1 MNMILIIAEKPSL
14 GRNIA
19 AALGATKKEEGCLVG
34 AGYIVTWAFGHLFSL
49 CDIEEYGDAPADGK
63 AHWTLDNLPCFPE
76 EFRFRL
82 RGTQKG
88 KKKTSR
94 GTKGTQS
101 YGDDG
106 IPKQYALIE
115 ELCRREDV
123 DAIVNAGD
131 ADREGEIIVRLILQ
145 NALAAKRGKP
155 AVVKPLYRLWLPD
168 QTEQTIRAAAAS
180 LTPESE
186 YDNLANEG
194 LARTY
199 VDWLYGVNLTR
210 YATIRCGTLLRVG
223 RVIVPIVRAIYDR
236 DMEIRNFV
244 SRPYLCVQSKERTNG
259 QVLELTSKQEFD
271 ADDAGRAAAQA
282 LCERYN
288 AGKAIVT
295 RLSKKR
301 EIVQPG
307 KLYSLSALQNVLGKK
322 YKMPMDKSLAVLQ
335 KLYEEGYVTYP
346 RTNSEYLATAEKEK
360 ITEIIS
366 KVRGIGYPVVTKDSK
381 RIFDDSKIESH
392 SALTPTYKIPS
403 KDKLSEDENK
413 VYSTVFRRFAAV
425 FCERECIAE
434 KTEAEITLYENDQI
448 LEVFRLRGTVIV
460 EEGWMKYDD
469 APKKHKT
476 LPKLAEGE
484 QVKFKFVP
492 VDRETKP
499 PEHYT
504 IETLNNYLKNPFKD
518 DKTSKKKALAALGVT
533 EDEETEGDDTEDY
546 RAIFEGLELG
556 TEATRTGIIDNAR
569 QSSYIQL
576 KKDVYTILPDGEFL
590 IESLE
595 KMEISMDKYMTS
607 TLGRSLKRVF
617 RGEDGIGDCVALAQ
631 REIRE
636 IFDKRESTTVVR
648 VPYQPKGKK
657 GSKTAQG
664 TPYKGPAIRAGAC
677 PLCGCDVVRGQYAWG
692 CMGYKAGCGFRLT
705 ATILGHTF
713 TPEEVSVYLETGKTP
728 LITDFVSKKNKK
740 FSAYLQRDGAEAKFV
755 FEERA
760 GNSAVMETN
769 GDDAPMP
776 TEAPPAAYDIL
787 S

>member
-1 MNMILIIAEKPSL
+1 MILIIAEKPSL

-19 AALGATKKEEGCLVG
+19 AALGAGRKEEGCLVG
-34 AGYIVTWAFGHLFSL
+34 EQYIVTWAFGHLFSL
-49 CDIEEYGDAPADGK
+49 CDIEDYEENPPEK
-63 AHWTLDNLPCFPE
+63 PRWTLDNLPCIPADFK
-76 EFRFRL
+76 FRL
-82 RGTQKG
+82 RGTE
-88 KKKTSR
+88 KKKAKKKSSKAS
-94 GTKGTQS
+94 GKNAW
-101 YGDDG
+101 GDDG
-106 IPKQYALIE
+106 IPKQFALIE
-115 ELCRREDV
+115 SLCRRDDV
-123 DAIVNAGD
+123 TAIVNAGD

-145 NALAAKRGKP
+145 NAMAAKRGKP
-155 AVVKPLYRLWLPD
+155 AVNKPLYRLWLPD
-168 QTEQTIRAAAAS
+168 QTEQTIRAAASA

-194 LARTY
+194 YARTY

-244 SRPYLCVQSKERTNG
+244 PRPYLCVQSKEKTHG
-259 QVLELTSKQEFD
+259 QVLELTSKTEFD
-271 ADDAGRAAAQA
+271 ADIEGREAAQA
-282 LCERYN
+282 LCDRYN
-288 AGKAIVT
+288 ACDAVVT
-295 RLSKKR
+295 KLTKKR
-301 EIVQPG
+301 EIIPPG

-360 ITEIIS
+360 ISDIIA
-366 KVRGIGYPVVTKDSK
+366 KVRGIGYPVVMKDSK

-403 KDKLSEDENK
+403 KDRLSEDENK
-413 VYSTVFRRFAAV
+413 VYSTIFRRFAAV
-425 FCERECIAE
+425 FCERDCVAE
-434 KTEAEITLYENDQI
+434 KTEAEITLFENGAA

-476 LPKLAEGE
+476 LPKLEE
-484 QVKFKFVP
+484 LEHVKTNFVV

-518 DKTSKKKALAALGVT
+518 DKTSKKKALAALGVA

-569 QSSYIQL
+569 QSGYIQL

-590 IESLE
+590 IESLG
-595 KMEISMDKYMTS
+595 KMEITMDKYKTS

-617 RGEDGIGDCVALAQ
+617 RGEDTVDDCVALAAK
-631 REIRE
+631 EIRE
-636 IFDKRESTTVVR
+636 IFDKRESTTVTK
-648 VPYQPKGKK
+648 VPYQPKGKR
-657 GSKTAQG
+657 GGKTAAKDAA
-664 TPYKGPAIRAGAC
+664 YKGPMIRAGAC
-677 PLCGCDVVRGQYAWG
+677 PLCGCDVVRGSYAWG
-692 CMGYKAGCGFRLT
+692 CMGYKAGCGFRLS
-705 ATILGHTF
+705 AVILSHTF
-713 TPEEVSVYLETGKTP
+713 TPEEVAVYLETGRTP
-728 LITDFVSKKNKK
+728 LINDFISKKNTK
-740 FSAYLQRDGAEAKFV
+740 FSAYLQRDGVDAKFV
-755 FEERA
+755 FEERNRTGA
-760 GNSAVMETN
+760 SGAVEVS
-769 GDDAPMP
+769 GEDAPPP
-776 TEAPPAAYDIL
+776 TEAPPPPEEF
-787 S
+787 